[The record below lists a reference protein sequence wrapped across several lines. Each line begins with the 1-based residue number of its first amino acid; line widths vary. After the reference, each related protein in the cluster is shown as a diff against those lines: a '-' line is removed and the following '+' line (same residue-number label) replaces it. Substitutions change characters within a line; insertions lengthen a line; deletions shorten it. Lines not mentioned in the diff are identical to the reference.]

1 MTHKLAH
8 LSIWFQVNSLK
19 LEMNSRTRSW
29 YSLRNFRSSAFQ
41 FKGKNEDL
49 RSVGQKLGVANILEG
64 SIRKEGNH
72 IRITAELIK
81 ADDGFQLWSETY
93 DREVSH
99 IFAAQD
105 EIARAVTGALQM
117 KLLSANDVIRA
128 GSRITNP
135 EAYQAYLQG
144 QYFIARG
151 QDKEDLDKALSY
163 ADQAIKSDA
172 TYAPAW
178 AQRAQVLE
186 TLARV
191 ALIENNNGFRLARES
206 AEKTIALDP
215 NHLATGYLAMGLI
228 QINHAW
234 DWDGADVSPKKA
246 GLLEPGS
253 AAVLGNRAYLA
264 RTLGRVD
271 ESIALYKQAIALDPL
286 RANYHLAL
294 GYELYLVEQRLSL
307 ATPFGSV
314 VSVTGTTNL

>member
-1 MTHKLAH
+1 MRLPDQPKALTFVEEAL
-8 LSIWFQVNSLK
+8 
-19 LEMNSRTRSW
+19 SRTASW

-49 RSVGQKLGVANILEG
+49 RSVGQKLGVANMLEG

-72 IRITAELIK
+72 VRITADLIK

-151 QDKEDLDKALSY
+151 QDKEDLDKVLSY

-215 NHLATGYLAMGLI
+215 NLATGYLAMGLI

-234 DWDGADVSPKKA
+234 DWDGADVSLKKLGCWSRVALRSWVIGRISPEPWA
-246 GLLEPGS
+246 GWTSPSHSTSRRSHSTRCEQTTIWRWVTNFTSWADMKRP
-253 AAVLGNRAYLA
+253 RPP
-264 RTLGRVD
+264 
-271 ESIALYKQAIALDPL
+271 YKGLK
-286 RANYHLAL
+286 
-294 GYELYLVEQRLSL
+294 S
-307 ATPFGSV
+307 
-314 VSVTGTTNL
+314 

>member
-1 MTHKLAH
+1 MRLPDQPKALTFVEEAL
-8 LSIWFQVNSLK
+8 
-19 LEMNSRTRSW
+19 SRTASW

-72 IRITAELIK
+72 VRITAELIK

-191 ALIENNNGFRLARES
+191 ASIENNNGFRLARES
-206 AEKTIALDP
+206 AEKTIALNP
-215 NHLATGYLAMGLI
+215 NLATGYLAMGLI

-234 DWDGADVSPKKA
+234 DWDGADVSLKKLGCWSRVA
-246 GLLEPGS
+246 LRSWVIGRISPEP
-253 AAVLGNRAYLA
+253 
-264 RTLGRVD
+264 
-271 ESIALYKQAIALDPL
+271 
-286 RANYHLAL
+286 
-294 GYELYLVEQRLSL
+294 
-307 ATPFGSV
+307 
-314 VSVTGTTNL
+314 